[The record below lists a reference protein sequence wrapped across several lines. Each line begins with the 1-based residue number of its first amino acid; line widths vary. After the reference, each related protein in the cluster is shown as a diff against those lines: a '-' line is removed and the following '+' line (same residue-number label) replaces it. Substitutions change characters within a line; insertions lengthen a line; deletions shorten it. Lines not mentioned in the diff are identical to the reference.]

1 MLGIFAAAALVAAGA
16 ASAEGLPNEP
26 RIVVAGSGSVKNP
39 PNVAEITY
47 HVNGEGQ
54 TSDQAVAQ
62 LVQRSRT
69 VEDSLHAVDP
79 AFELHSETMQVRAI
93 RGKDCEEDRY
103 DEVLNL
109 SKGPCAVMGYV
120 ANQDFTIR
128 TSRVND
134 AGTLVGLAGRGGA
147 SNPKIGDFDL
157 ADDRE
162 ARRQAI
168 AKALADAQAKAEAV
182 AAGSHG
188 QLGKAISIS
197 LDGASESVQDIVV
210 TGASYRANA
219 PSPPIAVSLN
229 PEPVETTA
237 RVTVTYSVVR

>member
-1 MLGIFAAAALVAAGA
+1 MLNLITAAALVAAGTV
-16 ASAEGLPNEP
+16 SAGELPNEP
-26 RIVVAGSGSVKNP
+26 RIVVNGSGSVKNP

-54 TSDQAVAQ
+54 SSDQAVAQ

-69 VEDSLHAVDP
+69 VEDTLHSVDP

-93 RGKDCEEDRY
+93 RGKDCDEDRY
-103 DEVLNL
+103 DDELNL
-109 SKGPCAVMGYV
+109 SKGPCAVIGYV

-128 TSRVND
+128 TSRVKD

-157 ADDRE
+157 ADGRE
-162 ARRQAI
+162 AKRQAI
-168 AKALADAQAKAEAV
+168 AKALADAQSKAEAV

-197 LDGASESVQDIVV
+197 LDGASEDVQEIIV
-210 TGASYRANA
+210 TGAALRANA

-237 RVTVTYSVVR
+237 RVTVTYSVAR